1 MNIEWSIY
9 REAGVVAYSGY
20 DANPIYFI
28 QLDKIDANNKENPR
42 TKKNSRER
50 KVKKKTTMYQI
61 IVSSW
66 SASHR
71 APLSSI
77 VVIICDFLL

>member
-42 TKKNSRER
+42 TKKTLE
-50 KVKKKTTMYQI
+50 KEK
-61 IVSSW
+61 
-66 SASHR
+66 
-71 APLSSI
+71 
-77 VVIICDFLL
+77 